1 MKEKRKVPVRDTIK
15 LLWAMDRKFPVI
27 VILQGGLNALLFYL
41 PVILVAR
48 ILDLLVYRENSADPV
63 SIAVVGLVGIWILKG
78 VKALLEKEMKT
89 RSYQIAMRFETLVP
103 VNTLNISFSDLESD
117 YAKEM
122 RARILADRSWGS
134 GFFGVADKFCN
145 LCNSGFELLGS
156 VIMLIPLAMQVSGS
170 AAGKVAAA
178 LLFNIGLAV
187 VGASVYAKW
196 YQKKESAAMNQMT
209 QAEKN
214 SRFWYM
220 DEGGSGA
227 IGAQSLK
234 DIFMYRAK
242 KMIQKTID
250 IEREGVRKNVFTI
263 ARINSAGGLGT
274 GMIQGILLCVSYYC
288 VLALAIAGTITVGM
302 VLRYAQAI
310 FQACMSVSASIR
322 LAGEFR
328 TDVGRIASTL
338 EYLNLEAE
346 KTKGDSFTEMTKGVI
361 EFRNISFRYP
371 GTKELVLD
379 HVSLKIEPSE
389 KIAVVGKNGSGK
401 TTLVKLL
408 CRLYE
413 PEEGEILWNGKNIRE
428 YDLREWQKIFAIV
441 FQDYSLLSLTL
452 GQNVA
457 ASVQYEAERAKEVL
471 QLAGFGERLNKLK
484 KGLETVVYP
493 EYEQDGVS
501 FSGGEEQKI
510 AIARAIYK
518 GGQICILDEPT
529 AALDPVSESRVYES
543 FDEIVK
549 GKTAVYISHRLSS
562 CKFSDRI
569 FVLDNGKIAE
579 SGTHEALLSKNGL
592 YAQLWQELSCIDQPI
607 AACAGIYGSDYKN
620 NIATCPWEKR

>member
-361 EFRNISFRYP
+361 EFRNVSFRYP

-592 YAQLWQELSCIDQPI
+592 YAQLWQAQ
-607 AACAGIYGSDYKN
+607 AQYYKV
-620 NIATCPWEKR
+620 

>member
-209 QAEKN
+209 QAEKD

-242 KMIQKTID
+242 KMIQKTINT
-250 IEREGVRKNVFTI
+250 EREGVRKNVFTI
-263 ARINSAGGLGT
+263 ARINSAGGIGT

-361 EFRNISFRYP
+361 EFRNVSFRYP

-457 ASVQYEAERAKEVL
+457 ASEQYEAERAKEVL

-579 SGTHEALLSKNGL
+579 SGTHEALLSQNGL
-592 YAQLWQELSCIDQPI
+592 YAQLWQAQ
-607 AACAGIYGSDYKN
+607 AQYYKV
-620 NIATCPWEKR
+620 

>member
-63 SIAVVGLVGIWILKG
+63 SIAVVGLVGIWLLKG

-209 QAEKN
+209 QAEKD

-242 KMIQKTID
+242 KMIQKTVD
-250 IEREGVRKNVFTI
+250 TEREGVRKNEFTI
-263 ARINSAGGLGT
+263 ARINGAGGLGT

-361 EFRNISFRYP
+361 EFRNVSFRYP

-457 ASVQYEAERAKEVL
+457 ASEQYETERAKEVL

-579 SGTHEALLSKNGL
+579 SGTHEALLSQNGL
-592 YAQLWQELSCIDQPI
+592 YAQLWQAQ
-607 AACAGIYGSDYKN
+607 AQYYKV
-620 NIATCPWEKR
+620 

>member
-63 SIAVVGLVGIWILKG
+63 SIAVVGLVGIWLLKG

-209 QAEKN
+209 QAEKD

-250 IEREGVRKNVFTI
+250 TEREGVRENVFTI

-361 EFRNISFRYP
+361 EFRNVSFRYP

-457 ASVQYEAERAKEVL
+457 ASEQYEAERAKEVL

-592 YAQLWQELSCIDQPI
+592 YAQLWQAQ
-607 AACAGIYGSDYKN
+607 AQYYKV
-620 NIATCPWEKR
+620 

>member
-41 PVILVAR
+41 PVLLVAR

-63 SIAVVGLVGIWILKG
+63 SIAVVGLVGIWLLKG

-242 KMIQKTID
+242 KMIQKTINT
-250 IEREGVRKNVFTI
+250 EREGVRKNVFTI

-338 EYLNLEAE
+338 EYLNLEAK

-361 EFRNISFRYP
+361 EFRNVSFRYP

-428 YDLREWQKIFAIV
+428 YDLKEWQKIFAIV

-457 ASVQYEAERAKEVL
+457 ASEQYEAERAKEVL

-592 YAQLWQELSCIDQPI
+592 YAQLWQAQ
-607 AACAGIYGSDYKN
+607 AQYYKV
-620 NIATCPWEKR
+620 

>member
-41 PVILVAR
+41 PVLLVAR

-63 SIAVVGLVGIWILKG
+63 SIAVVGLVGIWLLKG

-234 DIFMYRAK
+234 GIFMYRAK

-250 IEREGVRKNVFTI
+250 TEREGVRENVFTI

-361 EFRNISFRYP
+361 EFRNVSFRYP

-579 SGTHEALLSKNGL
+579 SGTHEALLSQNGL
-592 YAQLWQELSCIDQPI
+592 YAQLWQAQ
-607 AACAGIYGSDYKN
+607 AQYYKV
-620 NIATCPWEKR
+620 

>member
-41 PVILVAR
+41 PVLLVAR

-63 SIAVVGLVGIWILKG
+63 SIAVVGLVGIWLLKG

-187 VGASVYAKW
+187 VGASVYANW

-209 QAEKN
+209 QAEKD

-250 IEREGVRKNVFTI
+250 TEREGVRKNVFTI

-361 EFRNISFRYP
+361 EFRNVSFRYP

-428 YDLREWQKIFAIV
+428 YDLKEWQKIFAIV

-457 ASVQYEAERAKEVL
+457 ASEQYEAERAKEVL

-579 SGTHEALLSKNGL
+579 SGTHEALLSQNGL
-592 YAQLWQELSCIDQPI
+592 YAQLWQAQ
-607 AACAGIYGSDYKN
+607 AQYYKV
-620 NIATCPWEKR
+620 

>member
-41 PVILVAR
+41 PVLLVAR
-48 ILDLLVYRENSADPV
+48 ILDLLVYMENSAVQV
-63 SIAVVGLVGIWILKG
+63 SIAVVGLVGIWLLKG

-178 LLFNIGLAV
+178 LLFSIGLAV

-209 QAEKN
+209 QAEKD

-250 IEREGVRKNVFTI
+250 TEREGVRKNVFTI

-338 EYLNLEAE
+338 EYLNLEAK

-361 EFRNISFRYP
+361 EFRNVSFRYP

-457 ASVQYEAERAKEVL
+457 ASEQYEAERAKEVL

-579 SGTHEALLSKNGL
+579 SGTHEALLSQNGL
-592 YAQLWQELSCIDQPI
+592 YAQLWQAQ
-607 AACAGIYGSDYKN
+607 AQYYKV
-620 NIATCPWEKR
+620 

>member
-41 PVILVAR
+41 PVLLVAR

-63 SIAVVGLVGIWILKG
+63 SIAVVGLVGIWLLKG

-209 QAEKN
+209 QAEKD

-250 IEREGVRKNVFTI
+250 TEREGVRKNVFTI
-263 ARINSAGGLGT
+263 ARINSAGGIGT

-361 EFRNISFRYP
+361 EFRNVSFRYP

-457 ASVQYEAERAKEVL
+457 ASEQYEAERAKEVL

-579 SGTHEALLSKNGL
+579 SGTHEALLSQNGL
-592 YAQLWQELSCIDQPI
+592 YAQLWQAQ
-607 AACAGIYGSDYKN
+607 AQYYKV
-620 NIATCPWEKR
+620 

>member
-41 PVILVAR
+41 PVLLVAR
-48 ILDLLVYRENSADPV
+48 ILDLLVYRENSADPI
-63 SIAVVGLVGIWILKG
+63 SIAVVGLVGIWLLKG

-156 VIMLIPLAMQVSGS
+156 VIMLIPFAMQVSGS

-242 KMIQKTID
+242 KMIQKTINT
-250 IEREGVRKNVFTI
+250 EREGVRKNVFTI
-263 ARINSAGGLGT
+263 ARINCAGGLGT

-361 EFRNISFRYP
+361 EFRNVSFRYP

-428 YDLREWQKIFAIV
+428 YDLKEWQKIFAIV

-452 GQNVA
+452 WQNVA
-457 ASVQYEAERAKEVL
+457 ASEQYEVERAKEVL

-579 SGTHEALLSKNGL
+579 SGTHEALLSQNGL
-592 YAQLWQELSCIDQPI
+592 YAQLWQAQ
-607 AACAGIYGSDYKN
+607 AQYYKV
-620 NIATCPWEKR
+620 

>member
-41 PVILVAR
+41 PVLLVAR

-63 SIAVVGLVGIWILKG
+63 SIAVVGLVGIWLLKG

-209 QAEKN
+209 QAEKD

-250 IEREGVRKNVFTI
+250 TEREGVRKNVFTI

-338 EYLNLEAE
+338 EYLNLEAK

-361 EFRNISFRYP
+361 EFRNVSFRYP

-452 GQNVA
+452 GQNVS
-457 ASVQYEAERAKEVL
+457 ASEQYEAERAKEVL

-579 SGTHEALLSKNGL
+579 SGTHEALLSQNGL
-592 YAQLWQELSCIDQPI
+592 YAQLWQAQ
-607 AACAGIYGSDYKN
+607 AQYYKV
-620 NIATCPWEKR
+620 

>member
-41 PVILVAR
+41 PVLLVAR

-63 SIAVVGLVGIWILKG
+63 SIAVVGLVGIWLLKG

-209 QAEKN
+209 QAEKD

-250 IEREGVRKNVFTI
+250 TEREGVRKNVFTI

-361 EFRNISFRYP
+361 EFRNVSFRYP

-428 YDLREWQKIFAIV
+428 YDLKEWQKIFAIV

-457 ASVQYEAERAKEVL
+457 ASEQYEAERAKEVL
-471 QLAGFGERLNKLK
+471 QLAGFGERLNKL
-484 KGLETVVYP
+484 
-493 EYEQDGVS
+493 
-501 FSGGEEQKI
+501 
-510 AIARAIYK
+510 
-518 GGQICILDEPT
+518 ICNDL
-529 AALDPVSESRVYES
+529 
-543 FDEIVK
+543 
-549 GKTAVYISHRLSS
+549 LSS
-562 CKFSDRI
+562 T
-569 FVLDNGKIAE
+569 N
-579 SGTHEALLSKNGL
+579 
-592 YAQLWQELSCIDQPI
+592 
-607 AACAGIYGSDYKN
+607 
-620 NIATCPWEKR
+620 

>member
-41 PVILVAR
+41 PVLLVAR

-63 SIAVVGLVGIWILKG
+63 SIAVVGLVGIWLLKG

-209 QAEKN
+209 QAEKD

-250 IEREGVRKNVFTI
+250 TEREGVRKNVFTI

-361 EFRNISFRYP
+361 EFRNVSFRYP

-457 ASVQYEAERAKEVL
+457 ASEQYEAERAKEVL

-592 YAQLWQELSCIDQPI
+592 YAQLWQAQ
-607 AACAGIYGSDYKN
+607 AQYYKV
-620 NIATCPWEKR
+620 

>member
-41 PVILVAR
+41 PVLLVAR
-48 ILDLLVYRENSADPV
+48 ILDLLVYRENSADPI
-63 SIAVVGLVGIWILKG
+63 SIAVVGLVGIWLLKG

-156 VIMLIPLAMQVSGS
+156 VIMLIPFAMQVSGS

-209 QAEKN
+209 QAEKD

-250 IEREGVRKNVFTI
+250 TEREGVRKNVFTI
-263 ARINSAGGLGT
+263 ARINCAGGLGT

-361 EFRNISFRYP
+361 EFRNVSFRYP

-457 ASVQYEAERAKEVL
+457 ASEQYEVERAKEVL

-579 SGTHEALLSKNGL
+579 SGTHEALLSQNGL
-592 YAQLWQELSCIDQPI
+592 YAQLWQAQ
-607 AACAGIYGSDYKN
+607 AQYYKV
-620 NIATCPWEKR
+620 

>member
-63 SIAVVGLVGIWILKG
+63 SIAVVGLVGIWLLKG

-103 VNTLNISFSDLESD
+103 LNTLNISFSDLESD

-209 QAEKN
+209 QAEKD

-242 KMIQKTID
+242 KMIQKTVD
-250 IEREGVRKNVFTI
+250 TEREGVRKNVFTI
-263 ARINSAGGLGT
+263 ARINGAGGLGT

-361 EFRNISFRYP
+361 EFRNVSFRYP

-457 ASVQYEAERAKEVL
+457 ASEQYEAERAKEVL

-579 SGTHEALLSKNGL
+579 SGTHEALLSQNGL
-592 YAQLWQELSCIDQPI
+592 YAQLWQAQ
-607 AACAGIYGSDYKN
+607 AQYYKV
-620 NIATCPWEKR
+620 

>member
-63 SIAVVGLVGIWILKG
+63 SIAVVGLVGIWLLKG

-592 YAQLWQELSCIDQPI
+592 YAQLWQAQ
-607 AACAGIYGSDYKN
+607 AQYYKV
-620 NIATCPWEKR
+620 

>member
-41 PVILVAR
+41 PVLLVAR

-63 SIAVVGLVGIWILKG
+63 SIAVVGLVGIWLLKG

-209 QAEKN
+209 QAEKD

-242 KMIQKTID
+242 KMIQKTVD
-250 IEREGVRKNVFTI
+250 TEREGVRKNVFTI
-263 ARINSAGGLGT
+263 ARINGAGGLGT

-361 EFRNISFRYP
+361 EFRNVSFRYP

-457 ASVQYEAERAKEVL
+457 ASEQYEAERAKEVL
-471 QLAGFGERLNKLK
+471 QPAGFGERLNKLK

-592 YAQLWQELSCIDQPI
+592 YAQLWQAQ
-607 AACAGIYGSDYKN
+607 AQYYKV
-620 NIATCPWEKR
+620 

>member
-41 PVILVAR
+41 PVLLVAR

-63 SIAVVGLVGIWILKG
+63 SIAVVGLVGIWLLKG

-156 VIMLIPLAMQVSGS
+156 VIMLIPLAMQFSGS

-250 IEREGVRKNVFTI
+250 TEREGVRKNVFTI

-361 EFRNISFRYP
+361 EFRNVSFRYP

-457 ASVQYEAERAKEVL
+457 ASEQYEAERAKEVL

-579 SGTHEALLSKNGL
+579 SGTHEALLSQNGL
-592 YAQLWQELSCIDQPI
+592 YAQLWQAQ
-607 AACAGIYGSDYKN
+607 AQYYKV
-620 NIATCPWEKR
+620 

>member
-27 VILQGGLNALLFYL
+27 VILQRGLNALLFYL
-41 PVILVAR
+41 PVLLVAR

-63 SIAVVGLVGIWILKG
+63 SIAVVGLVGIWLLKG

-170 AAGKVAAA
+170 AVGKVAAA

-250 IEREGVRKNVFTI
+250 TEREGVRKNVFTI

-328 TDVGRIASTL
+328 MDVGRIASTL

-361 EFRNISFRYP
+361 EFRNVSFRYP

-428 YDLREWQKIFAIV
+428 YDLKEWQKIFAIV

-457 ASVQYEAERAKEVL
+457 ASEQYEAERAKEVL

-579 SGTHEALLSKNGL
+579 SGTHEALLSQNGL
-592 YAQLWQELSCIDQPI
+592 YAQLWQAQ
-607 AACAGIYGSDYKN
+607 AQYYKV
-620 NIATCPWEKR
+620 

>member
-27 VILQGGLNALLFYL
+27 VILQGGLSALLFYL
-41 PVILVAR
+41 PVLLVAR

-63 SIAVVGLVGIWILKG
+63 SIAVVGLVGIWLLKG

-242 KMIQKTID
+242 KMIQKTVD
-250 IEREGVRKNVFTI
+250 TEREGVRKNVFTI
-263 ARINSAGGLGT
+263 ARINGAGGLGT

-361 EFRNISFRYP
+361 EFRNVSFRYP

-457 ASVQYEAERAKEVL
+457 ASEQYETERAKEVL

-592 YAQLWQELSCIDQPI
+592 YAQLWQAQ
-607 AACAGIYGSDYKN
+607 AQYYKV
-620 NIATCPWEKR
+620 

>member
-15 LLWAMDRKFPVI
+15 LLWAMDRKFPVV

-41 PVILVAR
+41 PVLLVAR

-63 SIAVVGLVGIWILKG
+63 SIAVVGLVGIWLLKG

-178 LLFNIGLAV
+178 LLLNIGLAV

-250 IEREGVRKNVFTI
+250 TEREGVRENVFTI

-361 EFRNISFRYP
+361 EFRNVSFRYP

-457 ASVQYEAERAKEVL
+457 ASEQYEAERAKEVL

-579 SGTHEALLSKNGL
+579 SGTHEALLSQNGL
-592 YAQLWQELSCIDQPI
+592 YAQLWQAQ
-607 AACAGIYGSDYKN
+607 AQYYKV
-620 NIATCPWEKR
+620 

>member
-63 SIAVVGLVGIWILKG
+63 SIAVVGLVGIWLLKG

-361 EFRNISFRYP
+361 EFRNVSFRYP

-579 SGTHEALLSKNGL
+579 SGTHEALLSQNGL
-592 YAQLWQELSCIDQPI
+592 YAQLWQAQ
-607 AACAGIYGSDYKN
+607 AQYYKV
-620 NIATCPWEKR
+620 

>member
-63 SIAVVGLVGIWILKG
+63 SIAVVGLVGIWLLKG

-310 FQACMSVSASIR
+310 FQACMSISASIR

-338 EYLNLEAE
+338 EYLNLKAE

-361 EFRNISFRYP
+361 EFRNVSFRYP

-579 SGTHEALLSKNGL
+579 SGTHEALLSQNGL
-592 YAQLWQELSCIDQPI
+592 YAQLWQAQ
-607 AACAGIYGSDYKN
+607 AQYYKV
-620 NIATCPWEKR
+620 

>member
-41 PVILVAR
+41 PVLLVAR
-48 ILDLLVYRENSADPV
+48 ILDLLVYRENSADPI
-63 SIAVVGLVGIWILKG
+63 SIAVVGLVGIWLLKG

-209 QAEKN
+209 QAEKD

-250 IEREGVRKNVFTI
+250 TEREGVRKNVFTI
-263 ARINSAGGLGT
+263 ARINCAGGLGT

-361 EFRNISFRYP
+361 EFRNVSFRYP

-457 ASVQYEAERAKEVL
+457 ASEQYEVERAKEVL

-579 SGTHEALLSKNGL
+579 SGTHEALLSQNGF
-592 YAQLWQELSCIDQPI
+592 YAQLWQAQ
-607 AACAGIYGSDYKN
+607 AQYYKV
-620 NIATCPWEKR
+620 

>member
-41 PVILVAR
+41 PVLLVAR

-63 SIAVVGLVGIWILKG
+63 SIAVVGLVGIWLLKG

-288 VLALAIAGTITVGM
+288 VLALAIAGKITVGM

-457 ASVQYEAERAKEVL
+457 ASEQYEAERAKEVL

-579 SGTHEALLSKNGL
+579 SGTHEALLSQNGL
-592 YAQLWQELSCIDQPI
+592 YAQLWQAQ
-607 AACAGIYGSDYKN
+607 AQYYKV
-620 NIATCPWEKR
+620 

>member
-63 SIAVVGLVGIWILKG
+63 SIAVVGLVGIWLLKG

-209 QAEKN
+209 QAEKD

-242 KMIQKTID
+242 KMIQKTVD
-250 IEREGVRKNVFTI
+250 TEREGVRKNVFTI
-263 ARINSAGGLGT
+263 ARINGAGGLGT

-361 EFRNISFRYP
+361 EFRNVSFRYP

-401 TTLVKLL
+401 TKLVKLL

-457 ASVQYEAERAKEVL
+457 ASEQYETERAKEVL
-471 QLAGFGERLNKLK
+471 QLAGFGERLNNLK

-579 SGTHEALLSKNGL
+579 SGTHEALLSQNGL
-592 YAQLWQELSCIDQPI
+592 YAQLWQAQ
-607 AACAGIYGSDYKN
+607 AQYYKV
-620 NIATCPWEKR
+620 

>member
-41 PVILVAR
+41 PVLLVAR

-63 SIAVVGLVGIWILKG
+63 SIAVVGLVGIWLLKG

-250 IEREGVRKNVFTI
+250 TEREGVRKNVFTI

-361 EFRNISFRYP
+361 EFRNVSFRYP

-457 ASVQYEAERAKEVL
+457 ASEQYEAERAKEVL
-471 QLAGFGERLNKLK
+471 QLADFGERLNKLK

-579 SGTHEALLSKNGL
+579 SGTHEALLSQNGL
-592 YAQLWQELSCIDQPI
+592 YAQLWQAQ
-607 AACAGIYGSDYKN
+607 AQYYKV
-620 NIATCPWEKR
+620 

>member
-63 SIAVVGLVGIWILKG
+63 SIAVVGLVGIWLLKG

-250 IEREGVRKNVFTI
+250 TEREGVRKNVFTI

-361 EFRNISFRYP
+361 EFRNVSFRYP

-579 SGTHEALLSKNGL
+579 SGTHEALLSQNGL
-592 YAQLWQELSCIDQPI
+592 YAQLWQAQ
-607 AACAGIYGSDYKN
+607 AQYYKV
-620 NIATCPWEKR
+620 

>member
-41 PVILVAR
+41 PVLLVAR

-209 QAEKN
+209 QAEKD

-242 KMIQKTID
+242 KMIQKTINT
-250 IEREGVRKNVFTI
+250 EREGVRKNVFTI
-263 ARINSAGGLGT
+263 ARINSAGGIGT

-361 EFRNISFRYP
+361 EFRNVSFRYP

-457 ASVQYEAERAKEVL
+457 ASEQYEAERAKEVL

-579 SGTHEALLSKNGL
+579 SGTHEALLSQNGL
-592 YAQLWQELSCIDQPI
+592 YAQLWQAQ
-607 AACAGIYGSDYKN
+607 AQYYKV
-620 NIATCPWEKR
+620 

>member
-41 PVILVAR
+41 PVLLVAR

-63 SIAVVGLVGIWILKG
+63 SIAVVGLVGIWLLKG

-209 QAEKN
+209 QAEKD

-250 IEREGVRKNVFTI
+250 TEREGVRKNVFTI

-338 EYLNLEAE
+338 EYLNLEAK

-361 EFRNISFRYP
+361 EFRNVSFRYP

-457 ASVQYEAERAKEVL
+457 ASEQYEAERAKEVL

-510 AIARAIYK
+510 AIARALYK

-579 SGTHEALLSKNGL
+579 SGTHEALLSQNGL
-592 YAQLWQELSCIDQPI
+592 YAQLWQAQ
-607 AACAGIYGSDYKN
+607 AQYYKV
-620 NIATCPWEKR
+620 

>member
-41 PVILVAR
+41 PVLLVAR

-63 SIAVVGLVGIWILKG
+63 SIAVVGLVGIWLLKG

-156 VIMLIPLAMQVSGS
+156 VIMLIPFAMQVSGS

-209 QAEKN
+209 QAEKD

-250 IEREGVRKNVFTI
+250 TEREGVRKNVFTI
-263 ARINSAGGLGT
+263 ARINCAGGLGT

-361 EFRNISFRYP
+361 EFRNVSFRYP

-428 YDLREWQKIFAIV
+428 YDLKEWQKIFAIV

-457 ASVQYEAERAKEVL
+457 ASEQYEAERAKEVL

-579 SGTHEALLSKNGL
+579 SGTHEALLSQNGL
-592 YAQLWQELSCIDQPI
+592 YAQLWQAQ
-607 AACAGIYGSDYKN
+607 AQYYKV
-620 NIATCPWEKR
+620 

>member
-63 SIAVVGLVGIWILKG
+63 SIAVVGLVGIWLLKG

-170 AAGKVAAA
+170 AAGRVAAA

-209 QAEKN
+209 QAEKD

-250 IEREGVRKNVFTI
+250 TEREGVRKNVFTI

-361 EFRNISFRYP
+361 EFRNVSFRYP

-457 ASVQYEAERAKEVL
+457 ASEQYEAERAKKVL

-579 SGTHEALLSKNGL
+579 SGTHEALLSQNGL
-592 YAQLWQELSCIDQPI
+592 YAQLWQAQ
-607 AACAGIYGSDYKN
+607 AQYYKV
-620 NIATCPWEKR
+620 

>member
-63 SIAVVGLVGIWILKG
+63 SIAVVGLVGIWLLKG

-156 VIMLIPLAMQVSGS
+156 VIMLIPLAMQVSGR

-209 QAEKN
+209 QAEKD

-242 KMIQKTID
+242 KMIQKTVD
-250 IEREGVRKNVFTI
+250 TEREGVRKNVFTI
-263 ARINSAGGLGT
+263 ARINGAGGLGT

-361 EFRNISFRYP
+361 EFRNVSFRYP

-457 ASVQYEAERAKEVL
+457 ASEQYETERAKEVL

-579 SGTHEALLSKNGL
+579 SGTHEALLSQNGL
-592 YAQLWQELSCIDQPI
+592 YAQLWQAQ
-607 AACAGIYGSDYKN
+607 AQYYKV
-620 NIATCPWEKR
+620 

>member
-41 PVILVAR
+41 PVLLVAR

-63 SIAVVGLVGIWILKG
+63 SIAVVGLVGIWLLKG

-250 IEREGVRKNVFTI
+250 TEREGVRENVFTI

-361 EFRNISFRYP
+361 EFRNVSFRYP

-569 FVLDNGKIAE
+569 FVLDNGEIAE
-579 SGTHEALLSKNGL
+579 SGTHEALLSQNGL
-592 YAQLWQELSCIDQPI
+592 YAQLWQAQ
-607 AACAGIYGSDYKN
+607 AQYYKV
-620 NIATCPWEKR
+620 

>member
-41 PVILVAR
+41 PVLLVAR
-48 ILDLLVYRENSADPV
+48 ILDLLVYRENSAEPV
-63 SIAVVGLVGIWILKG
+63 SIAVVGLVGIWLLKG

-250 IEREGVRKNVFTI
+250 TEREGVRKNVFII

-361 EFRNISFRYP
+361 EFRNVSFRYP

-457 ASVQYEAERAKEVL
+457 ASEQYEAERAKEVL

-579 SGTHEALLSKNGL
+579 SGTHEALLSQNGL
-592 YAQLWQELSCIDQPI
+592 YAQLWQAQ
-607 AACAGIYGSDYKN
+607 AQYYKV
-620 NIATCPWEKR
+620 

>member
-63 SIAVVGLVGIWILKG
+63 SIAVVGLVGIWLLKG

-209 QAEKN
+209 QAEKD

-242 KMIQKTID
+242 KMIQKTVD
-250 IEREGVRKNVFTI
+250 TEREGVRKNVFTI
-263 ARINSAGGLGT
+263 ARINGAGGLGT

-361 EFRNISFRYP
+361 EFRNVSFRYP

-379 HVSLKIEPSE
+379 HVNLKIEPSE

-457 ASVQYEAERAKEVL
+457 ASEQYETERAKEVL

-579 SGTHEALLSKNGL
+579 SGTHEALLSQNGL
-592 YAQLWQELSCIDQPI
+592 YAQLWQAQ
-607 AACAGIYGSDYKN
+607 AQYYKV
-620 NIATCPWEKR
+620 

>member
-41 PVILVAR
+41 PVLLVAR

-63 SIAVVGLVGIWILKG
+63 SIAVVGLVGIWLLKG

-242 KMIQKTID
+242 KMIQKTINT
-250 IEREGVRKNVFTI
+250 EREGVRKNVFTI
-263 ARINSAGGLGT
+263 ARINSAGGIGT

-361 EFRNISFRYP
+361 EFRNVSFRYP

-457 ASVQYEAERAKEVL
+457 ASEQYEAERAKKVL

-592 YAQLWQELSCIDQPI
+592 YAQLWQAQ
-607 AACAGIYGSDYKN
+607 AQYYKV
-620 NIATCPWEKR
+620 

>member
-63 SIAVVGLVGIWILKG
+63 SIAVVGLVGIWLLKG

-250 IEREGVRKNVFTI
+250 TEREGVRKNVFTI

-361 EFRNISFRYP
+361 EFRNVSFRYP

-428 YDLREWQKIFAIV
+428 YDLKEWQKIFAIV

-457 ASVQYEAERAKEVL
+457 ASEQYEAERAKEVL

-569 FVLDNGKIAE
+569 FVLDNGKIVE

-592 YAQLWQELSCIDQPI
+592 YAQLWQAQ
-607 AACAGIYGSDYKN
+607 AQYYKV
-620 NIATCPWEKR
+620 